1 MEKVDLNKLKYEDFI
16 NPENIYGIV
25 YEYKV
30 RNSHFAKVDNK
41 GSFLDIT
48 LFVDDEDFE
57 YSDYNIFLFD
67 SLNEMQQYVDN
78 LCKDVDML
86 HAEGFYQKETFEDE
100 EDFEF
105 AKNDMRYSTSL
116 FRLDTDLDYIYPNI
130 DYNKYAT
137 IVYSNYFETDF
148 VELLEDVKWLLNHFE
163 KRDDSVWQRTFD
175 EVKENYLSLL
185 TKIQRV
191 RINDTLI
198 DIHHQCINNDWC
210 YTYKELLNKYDIL
223 KTLTDEK

>member
-1 MEKVDLNKLKYEDFI
+1 MEKIRIEDLKYKDFI
-16 NPENIYGIV
+16 NPENIYGII

-30 RNSHFAKVDNK
+30 RNRYFAKVDDK
-41 GSFLDIT
+41 GSFIDIT
-48 LFVDDEDFE
+48 LFVDGEDFE

-116 FRLDTDLDYIYPNI
+116 FRLDTDLNYIYPNI

-148 VELLEDVKWLLNHFE
+148 VELLEDVKWLLNCFE
-163 KRDDSVWQRTFD
+163 KRDDSIWQRTFD

-185 TKIQRV
+185 TKFQRV
-191 RINDTLI
+191 RINNTLI
-198 DIHHQCINNDWC
+198 DMHHQCINDDWC
-210 YTYKELLNKYDIL
+210 FEYKELLNKYDRL
-223 KTLTDEK
+223 KILTDEK

>member
-16 NPENIYGIV
+16 NPENIYGII

-86 HAEGFYQKETFEDE
+86 HTEGFYQKETFEDE

-148 VELLEDVKWLLNHFE
+148 VELLEDVKWLLNCFE
-163 KRDDSVWQRTFD
+163 KRDDSIWQRTFD

-185 TKIQRV
+185 TKFQRV
-191 RINDTLI
+191 RINNTPI
-198 DIHHQCINNDWC
+198 DMHHQCINDDWC
-210 YTYKELLNKYDIL
+210 FGYKELLNKYDRLLNLID
-223 KTLTDEK
+223 KK

>member
-1 MEKVDLNKLKYEDFI
+1 MERIDEKDLKYEDFI
-16 NPENIYGIV
+16 NPENIYGII

-30 RNSHFAKVDNK
+30 KDSHFAKVDNR
-41 GSFLDIT
+41 GNFIDIT
-48 LFVDDEDFE
+48 LFVNDEDFE
-57 YSDYNIFLFD
+57 YSDFNIFLFD

-105 AKNDMRYSTSL
+105 AKNDMRRSTSL

-130 DYNKYAT
+130 DYDKYAT
-137 IVYSNYFETDF
+137 KIYSNYFETDF
-148 VELLEDVKWLLNHFE
+148 SELLGDVKWLLNNFE
-163 KRDDSVWQRTFD
+163 KRDDSVWQSTFN

-185 TKIQRV
+185 LKFQRV

-198 DIHHQCINNDWC
+198 GMHHQCINDDWC
-210 YTYKELLNKYDIL
+210 YGYKELLNKYDRLLSLI
-223 KTLTDEK
+223 DEK

>member
-1 MEKVDLNKLKYEDFI
+1 MERINEKDLKYEDFI
-16 NPENIYGIV
+16 NPENIYGII

-30 RNSHFAKVDNK
+30 RDSHFAKVDNRDD
-41 GSFLDIT
+41 FIDIT
-48 LFVDDEDFE
+48 LFVNDEDFE

-105 AKNDMRYSTSL
+105 AKNDIRCSTSL

-130 DYNKYAT
+130 DYDKYAIT
-137 IVYSNYFETDF
+137 VYSNYFETDF
-148 VELLEDVKWLLNHFE
+148 NELLGDVEWLLDNFE
-163 KRDDSVWQRTFD
+163 KKYDFVWQSTFN

-185 TKIQRV
+185 VKFQRV

-198 DIHHQCINNDWC
+198 DMHHQCINDDWC
-210 YTYKELLNKYDIL
+210 YGYKELLNKYGRLLGLI
-223 KTLTDEK
+223 DEK

>member
-198 DIHHQCINNDWC
+198 DMHHQCINDDWC